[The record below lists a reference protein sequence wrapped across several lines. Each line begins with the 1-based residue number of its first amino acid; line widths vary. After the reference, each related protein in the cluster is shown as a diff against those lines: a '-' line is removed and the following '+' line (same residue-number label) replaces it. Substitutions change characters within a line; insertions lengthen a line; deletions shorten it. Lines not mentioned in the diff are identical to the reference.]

1 MNPLTTLDKE
11 QTQLFPPT
19 HQALTDP
26 NGLLAI
32 GGDLQ
37 PSRLLAAYRLGIF
50 PWPVDDIHL
59 LWWSPNPRM
68 VFIPGRMH
76 LARSLQKRIARQDYQ
91 VSLNTQFTQ
100 VITLCAANRY
110 RQDSWITDM
119 MLKAYIQLHQL
130 GYAHSVEIYQEQ
142 QLVGGLYGIALGGV
156 FFGESMFH
164 LQPDGAKLAL
174 YHLSVHLDNR
184 GYQLIDCQVESP
196 FLKQLGAST
205 MSRETFEQQLARHID
220 LAIKFT
226 E

>member
-1 MNPLTTLDKE
+1 MTLDKE
-11 QTQLFPPT
+11 QTEFFPST
-19 HQALTDP
+19 HRALTDP
-26 NGLLAI
+26 NGLLAV

-50 PWPVDDIHL
+50 PWPVDDKHL

-68 VFIPGRMH
+68 VLIPSRMR

-91 VSLNTQFTQ
+91 VNFNSQFTQ

-110 RQDSWITDM
+110 RQESWITDM
-119 MLKAYIQLHQL
+119 MLTAYIHLHQL

-142 QLVGGLYGIALGGV
+142 QLIGGLYGIALGGV

-164 LQPDGAKLAL
+164 LQPDAAKLAL
-174 YHLSVHLDNR
+174 HHLSVHLEHR

-196 FLKQLGAST
+196 FLEQLGAHSI
-205 MSRETFEQQLARHID
+205 SRETFEQYLARYID
-220 LAIKFT
+220 LAIHFT
-226 E
+226 A